1 MKNPALFERR
11 LKLLRTEVDLDFSGL
26 VESLENGL
34 KVVVMTELNPNLDLD
49 PDALRRLG
57 GMVMLCRHY
66 GAAVIFADETNFI
79 ELNSRNSD
87 KS

>member
-49 PDALRRLG
+49 PDRSEERRVG
-57 GMVMLCRHY
+57 KECVP
-66 GAAVIFADETNFI
+66 
-79 ELNSRNSD
+79 
-87 KS
+87 